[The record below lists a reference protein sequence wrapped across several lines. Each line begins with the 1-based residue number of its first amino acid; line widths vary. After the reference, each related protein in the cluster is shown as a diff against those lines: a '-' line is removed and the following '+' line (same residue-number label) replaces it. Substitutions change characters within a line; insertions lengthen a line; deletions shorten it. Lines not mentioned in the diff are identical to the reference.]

1 MEFDLDLIFPIKDVT
16 SADLMTLKARC
27 LWNAGVVDDR
37 QQKLV
42 QHRAA
47 RFLELS
53 PIAGGNPGDCLNA
66 DPQPDLSRVVSSPSA
81 AARR

>member
-53 PIAGGNPGDCLNA
+53 PIAGGDPGT
-66 DPQPDLSRVVSSPSA
+66 V
-81 AARR
+81 